1 MTIELIAG
9 VPQIQTQG
17 EILDETNAAFAGA
30 FGADFELS
38 DASFTYRQNAL
49 LATREAAL
57 QSLIASAFTALD
69 IEHGVGRQLDFAGS
83 LLKAPR
89 KSATRSTIAV
99 TLYGAPGKNVGDKR
113 VKYNL
118 TGDLWRTPVGAT
130 IEPNGS
136 VAVTLTSEAT
146 GLIFAAAQA
155 STAWSIVDVT
165 TGFARLESTADAQ
178 RGRLREE
185 DPEYRAR
192 LLLTRSASK
201 GTEPAVRAAL
211 ANTAGVT
218 AFSYDNNRTPNTNAN
233 GVPAWHAE
241 AVMTGGTDLA
251 CATTVYNYYGATT
264 GYYGNTTVDVTD
276 PTDGTVTPVS
286 FSRVVNYQITGAFTL
301 QLSGDTPLGIDG
313 EARAIAAIANRINTN
328 GQGIDVDP
336 GDLIAAAA
344 MALPPGTIEPDD
356 SSGTVAIKGGTPQA
370 TPLVMTLR
378 DNAYTITVPQAAAV
392 TGTEIAPFNLTDG
405 DNLDIAIGDG
415 ALVSVLINT
424 ADYAAVSAATIT
436 ELIDAFTA
444 QLPDTV
450 IVGSANGA
458 VVLTS
463 VDTGTD
469 ALITISPT
477 SAAGL
482 LTVLGLTAGSYSG
495 TGPDIVVTFTGP

>member
-17 EILDETNAAFAGA
+17 EILAETNAAFAA
-30 FGADFELS
+30 TFGADFVLS

-57 QSLIASAFTALD
+57 QSLIASALSALN
-69 IEHGVGRQLDFAGS
+69 IEHATGRQLDFAGS
-83 LLKAPR
+83 FLNARRKA
-89 KSATRSTIAV
+89 ATRSTIAA
-99 TLYGAPGKNVGDKR
+99 TLYGTPGKNVGDKR
-113 VKYNL
+113 VKYGL
-118 TGDLWRTPVGAT
+118 TGDLWRTPVGAI

-146 GLIFAAAQA
+146 GLIFASAQA

-165 TGFARLESTADAQ
+165 TGFLRLESTADAQ

-241 AVMTGGTDLA
+241 SVLTGGTDLD

-286 FSRVVNYQITGAFTL
+286 FSRVVNHQVTGVFVL
-301 QLSGDTPLGIDG
+301 QLSGDTPLGVNG
-313 EARAIAAIANRINTN
+313 EALAIAAIANRINTN
-328 GQGIDVDP
+328 GAGIDVDP

-344 MALPPGTIEPDD
+344 LALPPGTIEPDD
-356 SSGTVAIKGGTPQA
+356 STGEVALKGGTPQ
-370 TPLVMTLR
+370 TDPLVMTLR
-378 DNAYTITVPQAAAV
+378 DNAYTVTVAQAAQV
-392 TGTEIAPFNLTDG
+392 EGSEVAPFDLTDG
-405 DNLDIAIGDG
+405 DNLDITIGDG
-415 ALVSVLINT
+415 ALISVLIDA

-436 ELIDAFTA
+436 EVIEAFSA

-450 IVGSANGA
+450 IVGSSNGA
-458 VVLTS
+458 LVLTS
-463 VDTGTD
+463 VDTGET
-469 ALITISPT
+469 ATITISISS
-477 SAAGL
+477 SAAL
-482 LTVLGLTAGSYSG
+482 LAALGITVGVYYG
-495 TGPDIVVTFTGP
+495 TGPDIEVSFTAA